1 MNVRLFITSIA
12 ENTTIYLESS
22 PYYKIEAGNDV
33 TFTCSVILPS
43 EVTDTPH
50 FEWEGPGITTTTTDN
65 AIHFGQEAVSEY
77 TVHRIATYQTGL
89 YSCFV
94 SLHGNISTNMTISV
108 ESNEN
113 NILFIYILYYII
125 LFLCSSITRFN
136 Y

>member
-43 EVTDTPH
+43 EVTDIPH

-77 TVHRIATYQTGL
+77 TVYSISTYQTGL
-89 YSCFV
+89 YSCFF
-94 SLHGNISTNMTISV
+94 SLHGNISTNMIISV

-113 NILFIYILYYII
+113 NIFFIYILYYTVFVQFHHQI
-125 LFLCSSITRFN
+125 
-136 Y
+136 

>member
-12 ENTTIYLESS
+12 ENTTIYLSS
-22 PYYKIEAGNDV
+22 YPYYKIEAGNDV

-65 AIHFGQEAVSEY
+65 VIRFGQEAVSEY
-77 TVHRIATYQTGL
+77 TVHGIATYQTGQ
-89 YSCFV
+89 YYCFV

-113 NILFIYILYYII
+113 NIFTYYII